1 MGLVARVTSNGRAS
15 NCTKHRL
22 TLPVLVN
29 ESLIIVRVTILPGV
43 HALLILHV
51 IVYDEVLC
59 IFPYSKTLVVT

>member
-29 ESLIIVRVTILPGV
+29 ESLIIVRDTTRSACTPDTTCNRL
-43 HALLILHV
+43 
-51 IVYDEVLC
+51 
-59 IFPYSKTLVVT
+59 